1 LLEAAVTVA
10 VVPLILHS
18 PAMTAPVLCC
28 VAMHFEALAVTVAV
42 QVVPA
47 DIWQLVPC
55 GKVRAS

>member
-1 LLEAAVTVA
+1 MTVA